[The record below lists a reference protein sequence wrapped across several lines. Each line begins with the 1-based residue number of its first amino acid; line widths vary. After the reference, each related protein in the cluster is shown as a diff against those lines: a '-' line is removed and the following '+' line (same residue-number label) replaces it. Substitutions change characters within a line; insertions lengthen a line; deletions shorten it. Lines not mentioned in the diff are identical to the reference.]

1 MLVMKQKWYIAAIT
15 EILVLSLLNYGG
27 ILYLK
32 NNFKAS
38 SKFKFSKQYKF

>member
-1 MLVMKQKWYIAAIT
+1 MKEKWYLTAIT

-32 NNFKAS
+32 NNFKAIA
-38 SKFKFSKQYKF
+38 KFKFSKQYKF